1 MVLFGQITLKLWR
14 FKNGHFGSRKRANTM
29 LINFVMLIELFLK
42 TNFLK
47 IIFEHF
53 FKIKALS
60 TLWSKV
66 NYFRDLSLLLD
77 QISQDFSSTWSLD
90 LNRGSFYWK
99 NKRFINRSDLDS
111 IPSQFIFLNPES
123 RFEIATQKFSDLN
136 LIILNVLTQNVL
148 KQYFRYS
155 NFWFHGQ
162 QEIG

>member
-1 MVLFGQITLKLWR
+1 M
-14 FKNGHFGSRKRANTM
+14 
-29 LINFVMLIELFLK
+29 
-42 TNFLK
+42 
-47 IIFEHF
+47 
-53 FKIKALS
+53 
-60 TLWSKV
+60 WSKV

-136 LIILNVLTQNVL
+136 LIVLNVLTQNVL

-155 NFWFHGQ
+155 NFDFTDNKKSVNRTSLHSPNRLYGL
-162 QEIG
+162 EIGSFSVSVSHQRFPI